1 MLKRGN
7 FTPNTKRSQIN
18 LKDFFACEY
27 ATLKVSVKGIV
38 IKSTGSWYV
47 VMTEDNTVCNCRL
60 KGQFRIH
67 GIRSTNP
74 VAVGDHVE
82 FKWEGDDGNGI
93 ITAIEPRANYIVRR
107 SINLSKSAHIIA
119 SNIDRLYIVAS
130 IMLPRTS
137 TGFIDRLLVTA
148 EAYHIPAALIFNKI
162 DIYTTEADKLCNE
175 LMELYSSLGYP
186 SYAVSALE
194 GTGIENLRR
203 VLRNKVNL
211 FSGHS
216 GVGKSA
222 LINAIDPLL
231 EIKTGE
237 ISSYHNKG
245 MHTTTFAEMHPL
257 SFGGFMID
265 TPGIKEFGL
274 VHFESQEI
282 SERFPEFR
290 ALLPHCKYHNCTHN
304 HEPGCAVKKALD
316 EGKVNARRYHNYLG
330 LLTDENLDVAEYV

>member
-1 MLKRGN
+1 
-7 FTPNTKRSQIN
+7 
-18 LKDFFACEY
+18 
-27 ATLKVSVKGIV
+27 
-38 IKSTGSWYV
+38 
-47 VMTEDNTVCNCRL
+47 MTDDKKLHNCRL
-60 KGQFRIH
+60 KGHFRIQ
-67 GIRSTNP
+67 GIRTTNP

-82 FKWEGDDGNGI
+82 FEPEGTKGDGVI
-93 ITAIEPRANYIVRR
+93 KAIEPRTNYIIRR
-107 SINLSKSAHIIA
+107 SINLSKTSHIIA

-148 EAYHIPAALIFNKI
+148 EAYHVPAAIIFNKI
-162 DIYTTEADKLCNE
+162 DIYTEEAMKRCGD
-175 LMELYSSLGYP
+175 LMDLYISLGYP
-186 SYAVSALE
+186 AYSVSALD
-194 GTGIENLRR
+194 GTGIDSLRLQ
-203 VLRNKVNL
+203 LRDKVNL

-222 LINAIDPLL
+222 LLNALDPLL
-231 EIKTGE
+231 QIKTGE

-257 SFGGFMID
+257 SFGGYMID

-290 ALLPHCKYHNCTHN
+290 ALLPECRYNNCTHV
-304 HEPGCAVKKALD
+304 HEPGCAVKQAL
-316 EGKVNARRYHNYLG
+316 ESGVINEERYSNYLG
-330 LLTDENLDVAEYV
+330 LLNDENLDVADYV

>member
-1 MLKRGN
+1 
-7 FTPNTKRSQIN
+7 
-18 LKDFFACEY
+18 
-27 ATLKVSVKGIV
+27 
-38 IKSTGSWYV
+38 
-47 VMTEDNTVCNCRL
+47 MTNDNKLYNCRL

-67 GIRSTNP
+67 GIRTTNP
-74 VAVGDHVE
+74 VAVGDRVE
-82 FKWEGDDGNGI
+82 FIKEGEEGNGMI
-93 ITAIEPRANYIVRR
+93 KAIEPRFNYIVRR

-119 SNIDRLYIVAS
+119 ANIDRLYIVAS

-162 DIYTTEADKLCNE
+162 DIYTKEANE
-175 LMELYSSLGYP
+175 RCDQLMELYSSLGYP

-194 GTGIENLRR
+194 GTNVEALRL
-203 VLRNKVNL
+203 VLRDKVNL

-222 LINAIDPLL
+222 LINTLDPNLA
-231 EIKTGE
+231 IKTGE

-290 ALLPHCKYHNCTHN
+290 ALLPDCKYKNCTHV
-304 HEPGCAVKKALD
+304 HEPSCAVKQALD
-316 EGKVNARRYHNYLG
+316 LGFVNPERYHNYLG
-330 LLTDENLDVAEYV
+330 LLNDESLDAVDYV

>member
-1 MLKRGN
+1 L
-7 FTPNTKRSQIN
+7 
-18 LKDFFACEY
+18 
-27 ATLKVSVKGIV
+27 KGIV
-38 IKSTGSWYV
+38 IKSTGSWYT
-47 VMTEDNTVCNCRL
+47 VMTDNNKLCNCRL

-67 GIRSTNP
+67 GIRTTNP

-82 FKWEGDDGNGI
+82 YELESSGENGI
-93 ITAIEPRANYIVRR
+93 IKTIKPRTNYIVRR

-130 IMLPRTS
+130 VMLPRTS

-162 DIYTTEADKLCNE
+162 DIYTSEANERCSE
-175 LMELYSSLGYP
+175 LMKLYTSLGYP

-194 GTGIENLRR
+194 GTGLDDLRL
-203 VLRNKVNL
+203 VLQDKVNL

-222 LINAIDPLL
+222 LINALDPLL
-231 EIKTGE
+231 AIKTGE

-257 SFGGFMID
+257 SFGGYMID

-290 ALLPHCKYHNCTHN
+290 ALLPNCRYNNCTHV
-304 HEPGCAVKKALD
+304 HEPGCAVKQALD
-316 EGKVNARRYHNYLG
+316 KGSINPERYHNYLG
-330 LLTDENLDVAEYV
+330 LLNDESLDETDYV

>member
-1 MLKRGN
+1 MQE
-7 FTPNTKRSQIN
+7 FTRKGFILST
-18 LKDFFACEY
+18 
-27 ATLKVSVKGIV
+27 TVKGIV
-38 IKSTGSWYV
+38 IKSTGSWYI
-47 VMTEDNTVCNCRL
+47 VMTDDNKLCNCRL

-67 GIRSTNP
+67 GIRTTNP

-82 FKWEGDDGNGI
+82 FKWEGAEENGI
-93 ITAIEPRANYIVRR
+93 ITSIEPRANYIVRR

-148 EAYHIPAALIFNKI
+148 EAYHIPAALVFNKT
-162 DIYTTEADKLCNE
+162 DIYNEEAQDRCSE
-175 LMELYSSLGYP
+175 LMALYNSLGYP

-194 GTGIENLRR
+194 GTGIEALRMM
-203 VLRNKVNL
+203 LRDKVNL
-211 FSGHS
+211 FAGHS

-222 LINAIDPLL
+222 LINALDPLL
-231 EIKTGE
+231 SIKTGE

-257 SFGGFMID
+257 SFGGYMID

-274 VHFESQEI
+274 VHFESKEI

-290 ALLPHCKYHNCTHN
+290 ALLHKCRYKNCTHI

-316 EGKVNARRYHNYLG
+316 EGGINPERYHNYLG
-330 LLTDENLDVAEYV
+330 LLNDESLDVTEYVKG

>member
-1 MLKRGN
+1 L
-7 FTPNTKRSQIN
+7 
-18 LKDFFACEY
+18 
-27 ATLKVSVKGIV
+27 
-38 IKSTGSWYV
+38 
-47 VMTEDNTVCNCRL
+47 
-60 KGQFRIH
+60 
-67 GIRSTNP
+67 RSTNP

-82 FKWEGDDGNGI
+82 FEMEGAEGNGV
-93 ITAIEPRANYIVRR
+93 ITAIELRTNYIIRR
-107 SINLSKSAHIIA
+107 SINLSKTSHIIA

-148 EAYHIPAALIFNKI
+148 EAYHIPAALIFNKL
-162 DIYTTEADKLCNE
+162 DIYTQEAIQRSNKLI
-175 LMELYSSLGYP
+175 ELYSSLGYP
-186 SYAVSALE
+186 SYAVSAHA
-194 GTGIENLRR
+194 GTGLDELRL
-203 VLRNKVNL
+203 VLRDKVNL

-231 EIKTGE
+231 SIKTGE
-237 ISSYHNKG
+237 ISSYHSKG

-282 SERFPEFR
+282 GERFPEFR
-290 ALLPHCKYHNCTHN
+290 ALLPECKYNNCTHV
-304 HEPGCAVKKALD
+304 HEPGCAVKQALN
-316 EGKVNARRYHNYLG
+316 EGKINSERYHNYLG
-330 LLTDENLDVAEYV
+330 LLNDENLDAEEYT

>member
-1 MLKRGN
+1 M
-7 FTPNTKRSQIN
+7 
-18 LKDFFACEY
+18 
-27 ATLKVSVKGIV
+27 KGIV
-38 IKSTGSWYV
+38 IKSTGSWY
-47 VMTEDNTVCNCRL
+47 TVLTDENKLCNCRL

-67 GIRSTNP
+67 GIRTTNP
-74 VAVGDHVE
+74 VSVGDHVE
-82 FKWEGDDGNGI
+82 FEFEKSNENGV
-93 ITAIEPRANYIVRR
+93 ITDISPRINYIVRR
-107 SINLSKSAHIIA
+107 SINLSKTAHIIA
-119 SNIDRLYIVAS
+119 ANIDRLYIVAS

-162 DIYTTEADKLCNE
+162 DIYTDEAKVRCDE

-186 SYAVSALE
+186 SYAVSALD
-194 GTGIENLRR
+194 GTGIEELRLA
-203 VLRNKVNL
+203 LRDKVNL

-222 LINAIDPLL
+222 LINMLDPLL
-231 EIKTGE
+231 AIKTGE

-257 SFGGFMID
+257 SFGGYMID

-282 SERFPEFR
+282 GERFPEFR
-290 ALLPHCKYHNCTHN
+290 ALLPKCRYNNCTHV
-304 HEPGCAVKKALD
+304 HEPGCAVKLALD
-316 EGKVNARRYHNYLG
+316 QGFINPERYHNYLG
-330 LLTDENLDVAEYV
+330 LLNDENLDETDYV

>member
-1 MLKRGN
+1 M
-7 FTPNTKRSQIN
+7 Q
-18 LKDFFACEY
+18 
-27 ATLKVSVKGIV
+27 VVKGIV
-38 IKSTGSWYV
+38 IKSTGSWYT
-47 VMTEDNTVCNCRL
+47 VMTDDKKLRNCRL
-60 KGQFRIH
+60 KGHFRIK
-67 GIRSTNP
+67 GIRTTNP

-82 FKWEGDDGNGI
+82 FEPEGAKDDGVI
-93 ITAIEPRANYIVRR
+93 KAIEPRTNYIIRR
-107 SINLSKSAHIIA
+107 SINLSKTSHIIA

-148 EAYHIPAALIFNKI
+148 EAYHVPAAIIFNKI
-162 DIYTTEADKLCNE
+162 DIYTDEAIKRCNE
-175 LMELYSSLGYP
+175 LMELYISLGYP
-186 SYAVSALE
+186 AYSVSALE
-194 GTGIENLRR
+194 GTGIDSLRMQ
-203 VLRNKVNL
+203 LRDKVNL

-222 LINAIDPLL
+222 LINTLDPLL
-231 EIKTGE
+231 QIKTGE

-257 SFGGFMID
+257 SFGGYMID

-290 ALLPHCKYHNCTHN
+290 ALLPECRYNNCTHV
-304 HEPGCAVKKALD
+304 HEPGCAVKQALKSGVIN
-316 EGKVNARRYHNYLG
+316 EERYSNYLG
-330 LLTDENLDVAEYV
+330 LLNDENLDVADYV

>member
-1 MLKRGN
+1 
-7 FTPNTKRSQIN
+7 
-18 LKDFFACEY
+18 
-27 ATLKVSVKGIV
+27 
-38 IKSTGSWYV
+38 
-47 VMTEDNTVCNCRL
+47 MTNDNKLYNCRL

-67 GIRSTNP
+67 GIRTTNP
-74 VAVGDHVE
+74 VAVGDRVE
-82 FKWEGDDGNGI
+82 FIKEGEEGNGMI
-93 ITAIEPRANYIVRR
+93 KAIEPRFNYIVRR

-119 SNIDRLYIVAS
+119 ANIDRLYIVAS

-162 DIYTTEADKLCNE
+162 DIYTKEANDRCDQ

-194 GTGIENLRR
+194 GTNVEALRL
-203 VLRNKVNL
+203 VLRDKVNL

-222 LINAIDPLL
+222 LINALDPLL
-231 EIKTGE
+231 AIKTGE
-237 ISSYHNKG
+237 ISAYHNKG

-290 ALLPHCKYHNCTHN
+290 ALLPDCKYKNCTHV
-304 HEPGCAVKKALD
+304 HEPSCAVKQALD
-316 EGKVNARRYHNYLG
+316 QGFVNPERYHNYLG
-330 LLTDENLDVAEYV
+330 LLNDESLDVVDYV

>member
-1 MLKRGN
+1 
-7 FTPNTKRSQIN
+7 
-18 LKDFFACEY
+18 
-27 ATLKVSVKGIV
+27 VKGIV
-38 IKSTGSWYV
+38 IKSTGSWYSV
-47 VMTEDNTVCNCRL
+47 LTDTNKLCNCRL

-67 GIRSTNP
+67 GIRTTNP
-74 VAVGDHVE
+74 VAVGDRVE
-82 FKWEGDDGNGI
+82 FDLEDSNENGI
-93 ITAIEPRANYIVRR
+93 IKSIEPRTNYIVRR

-119 SNIDRLYIVAS
+119 SNIDRLYIIAS

-148 EAYHIPAALIFNKI
+148 EAYHIPAAIIFNKI
-162 DIYTTEADKLCNE
+162 DLYNEEAHVRCSE

-194 GTGIENLRR
+194 MTGVDELRS
-203 VLRNKVNL
+203 VLGGKVNL

-222 LINAIDPLL
+222 LINALDPSLA
-231 EIKTGE
+231 IKTGD

-257 SFGGFMID
+257 AFGGFLID

-290 ALLPHCKYHNCTHN
+290 ALLHKCRYNNCTHV
-304 HEPGCAVKKALD
+304 HEPGCAVKEALD
-316 EGKVNARRYHNYLG
+316 KGAINHERYKNYLG
-330 LLTDENLDVAEYV
+330 LLNDENLDVVDYD

>member
-1 MLKRGN
+1 MLQRVAIPVGKIE
-7 FTPNTKRSQIN
+7 K
-18 LKDFFACEY
+18 L
-27 ATLKVSVKGIV
+27 SVRGIV
-38 IKSTGSWYV
+38 IKSTGSWYT
-47 VMTEDNTVCNCRL
+47 VMTDNKKLCSCRL

-67 GIRSTNP
+67 GIRTTNP

-82 FKWEGDDGNGI
+82 FKWEGEEENGI
-93 ITAIEPRANYIVRR
+93 ITAIEPRVNYIVRR

-137 TGFIDRLLVTA
+137 SGFIDRLLVTA
-148 EAYHIPAALIFNKI
+148 EAYHIPAALVFNKT
-162 DIYTTEADKLCNE
+162 DIYTDEAMDRCNE
-175 LMELYSSLGYP
+175 LMSLYSSLGYP
-186 SYAVSALE
+186 SYAVSALK
-194 GTGIENLRR
+194 GNGIDALRE
-203 VLRNKVNL
+203 VLTDKVNL

-222 LINAIDPLL
+222 LINAIDPMLTL
-231 EIKTGE
+231 KTGE
-237 ISSYHNKG
+237 ISSYHSKG

-257 SFGGFMID
+257 SFGGYMID

-290 ALLPHCKYHNCTHN
+290 ALLPLCRYNNCTHN
-304 HEPGCAVKKALD
+304 HEPGCAVKKARD
-316 EGKVNARRYHNYLG
+316 EGNISAERYHNYLG
-330 LLTDENLDVAEYV
+330 LLNDENLDTTDYD

>member
-1 MLKRGN
+1 
-7 FTPNTKRSQIN
+7 
-18 LKDFFACEY
+18 
-27 ATLKVSVKGIV
+27 
-38 IKSTGSWYV
+38 
-47 VMTEDNTVCNCRL
+47 MTNDNKLYNCRL

-67 GIRSTNP
+67 GIRTTNP
-74 VAVGDHVE
+74 VAVGDRVE
-82 FKWEGDDGNGI
+82 FIKEGEEGNGMI
-93 ITAIEPRANYIVRR
+93 KAIEPRFNYIVRR

-119 SNIDRLYIVAS
+119 ANIDRLYIVAS

-162 DIYTTEADKLCNE
+162 DIYTKEANDRCDQ

-194 GTGIENLRR
+194 GTNVEALRL
-203 VLRNKVNL
+203 VLRDKVNL

-222 LINAIDPLL
+222 LINTLDPNLA
-231 EIKTGE
+231 IKTGE

-290 ALLPHCKYHNCTHN
+290 ALLPDCKYKNCTHV
-304 HEPGCAVKKALD
+304 HEPSCAVKQALD
-316 EGKVNARRYHNYLG
+316 QGFVNPERYHNYLG
-330 LLTDENLDVAEYV
+330 LLNDESLDVVDYV

>member
-1 MLKRGN
+1 M
-7 FTPNTKRSQIN
+7 
-18 LKDFFACEY
+18 
-27 ATLKVSVKGIV
+27 KGIV
-38 IKSTGSWYV
+38 TKSTGSWYT
-47 VMTEDNTVCNCRL
+47 VMNDRKELCNCRL
-60 KGQFRIH
+60 KGQFRVH
-67 GIRSTNP
+67 GIRTTNP
-74 VAVGDHVE
+74 VAVGDRVTYE
-82 FKWEGDDGNGI
+82 SEGTEDNGV
-93 ITAIEPRANYIVRR
+93 ITGIEPRSNYIIRR
-107 SINLSKSAHIIA
+107 SINLSKSSHIIA

-148 EAYHIPAALIFNKI
+148 EAYHIPAALIFNKT
-162 DIYTTEADKLCNE
+162 DIYTPQANERAAE

-194 GTGIENLRR
+194 GTGLDDLRR
-203 VLRNKVNL
+203 VLAEKVNL

-222 LINAIDPLL
+222 LINALDPLL
-231 EIKTGE
+231 TIKTGE

-257 SFGGFMID
+257 SFGGYLID

-290 ALLPHCKYHNCTHN
+290 ALLSGCRYNNCTHV
-304 HEPGCAVKKALD
+304 HEPGCAVKLALD
-316 EGKVNARRYHNYLG
+316 AGKINAERYRNYLG
-330 LLTDENLDVAEYV
+330 LLNDENLDATDYE

>member
-1 MLKRGN
+1 
-7 FTPNTKRSQIN
+7 
-18 LKDFFACEY
+18 
-27 ATLKVSVKGIV
+27 
-38 IKSTGSWYV
+38 
-47 VMTEDNTVCNCRL
+47 MTDNNKLCNCRL

-67 GIRSTNP
+67 GIRTTNP

-82 FKWEGDDGNGI
+82 FELESSGENGI
-93 ITAIEPRANYIVRR
+93 IKVIEPRSNYIVRR

-130 IMLPRTS
+130 VMLPRTS

-162 DIYTTEADKLCNE
+162 DIYTADANERCSE
-175 LMELYSSLGYP
+175 LMKLYTSLGYP

-194 GTGIENLRR
+194 GTGLDELRL
-203 VLRNKVNL
+203 VLQDKVNL

-222 LINAIDPLL
+222 LINALDPLL
-231 EIKTGE
+231 AIKTGE

-257 SFGGFMID
+257 SFGGYMID

-290 ALLPHCKYHNCTHN
+290 ALLPDCRYNNCTHV
-304 HEPGCAVKKALD
+304 HEPGCAVKQALD
-316 EGKVNARRYHNYLG
+316 KGSVNPERYHNYLG
-330 LLTDENLDVAEYV
+330 LLNDENLDETDYV

>member
-1 MLKRGN
+1 
-7 FTPNTKRSQIN
+7 
-18 LKDFFACEY
+18 
-27 ATLKVSVKGIV
+27 VKGIV
-38 IKSTGSWYV
+38 VKSTGSWYIV
-47 VMTEDNTVCNCRL
+47 RTDENELYNCRL
-60 KGQFRIH
+60 KGQFRIR
-67 GIRSTNP
+67 GIRTTNP
-74 VAVGDHVE
+74 VSVGDHVE
-82 FKWEGDDGNGI
+82 FKLEGAEGNGV
-93 ITAIEPRANYIVRR
+93 ITSIEPRTNYIVRR

-148 EAYHIPAALIFNKI
+148 EAYHIPAAVIFNKI
-162 DIYTTEADKLCNE
+162 DIYTAEAQDRCAG
-175 LMELYSSLGYP
+175 LMELYSTLGYP

-194 GTGIENLRR
+194 GTGLETLRL
-203 VLRNKVNL
+203 VLKDKVNL

-231 EIKTGE
+231 AIKTGE

-257 SFGGFMID
+257 SFGGYMID

-290 ALLPHCKYHNCTHN
+290 SLLPDCRYNNCTHV
-304 HEPGCAVKKALD
+304 HEPGCAVKRALD
-316 EGKVNARRYHNYLG
+316 EGRINPERYHNYLG
-330 LLTDENLDVAEYV
+330 LLNDENLDVAEYV

>member
-1 MLKRGN
+1 
-7 FTPNTKRSQIN
+7 
-18 LKDFFACEY
+18 
-27 ATLKVSVKGIV
+27 VKGIV
-38 IKSTGSWYV
+38 IKSTGSWYI
-47 VMTEDNTVCNCRL
+47 VMTDDQSLFNCRL

-67 GIRSTNP
+67 GIRTTNP

-82 FKWEGDDGNGI
+82 FEMEGTENNGV
-93 ITAIEPRANYIVRR
+93 ITVITPRTNYIIRR
-107 SINLSKSAHIIA
+107 SINLSKTGHIIA

-162 DIYTTEADKLCNE
+162 DIYTAEANQRCAE

-186 SYAVSALE
+186 SYAVSAIE
-194 GTGIENLRR
+194 GTGLDALRE
-203 VLRNKVNL
+203 VLHGKVNL

-222 LINAIDPLL
+222 LINALDPLL
-231 EIKTGE
+231 KIKTGE

-257 SFGGFMID
+257 SFGGFLID

-290 ALLPHCKYHNCTHN
+290 ALLPECRYNNCTHV

-316 EGKVNARRYHNYLG
+316 DGIINPERYRNYIG
-330 LLTDENLDVAEYV
+330 LLNDENLDVAEYE

>member
-1 MLKRGN
+1 
-7 FTPNTKRSQIN
+7 
-18 LKDFFACEY
+18 
-27 ATLKVSVKGIV
+27 
-38 IKSTGSWYV
+38 
-47 VMTEDNTVCNCRL
+47 MTNDNKLYNCRL

-67 GIRSTNP
+67 GIRTTNP
-74 VAVGDHVE
+74 VAVGDRVE
-82 FKWEGDDGNGI
+82 FIKEGEEGNGMI
-93 ITAIEPRANYIVRR
+93 KAIEPRFNYVVRR

-119 SNIDRLYIVAS
+119 ANIDRLYIVAS

-162 DIYTTEADKLCNE
+162 DIYTKEANE
-175 LMELYSSLGYP
+175 RCDQLMELYSSLGYP

-194 GTGIENLRR
+194 GTNVEDLRL
-203 VLRNKVNL
+203 VLRDKVNL

-222 LINAIDPLL
+222 LINTLDPNLA
-231 EIKTGE
+231 IKTGE
-237 ISSYHNKG
+237 ISSYHSKG
-245 MHTTTFAEMHPL
+245 IHTTTFAEMHPL

-290 ALLPHCKYHNCTHN
+290 ALLPDCKSKNCTHV
-304 HEPGCAVKKALD
+304 HEPLCAVKQALD
-316 EGKVNARRYHNYLG
+316 QGFVNPERYHNYLG
-330 LLTDENLDVAEYV
+330 LLNDESLDVVDYV